1 MQGGISLFSC
11 SVIHVLRLP
20 VILAVQRIRA
30 CTAEQTSTNNSLFL
44 AVILSLSLFLC
55 VCVNQVWSAPLANG
69 STAVLLLNRLETP
82 HEITAHWTALGI
94 DDATTRKAVRDVSS
108 RVDAGVMA
116 GSLTATVPGHG
127 AKLFK
132 LSEPG

>member
-1 MQGGISLFSC
+1 MC
-11 SVIHVLRLP
+11 VCVC
-20 VILAVQRIRA
+20 V
-30 CTAEQTSTNNSLFL
+30 
-44 AVILSLSLFLC
+44 C

-94 DDATTRKAVRDVSS
+94 DDATTRKAVRDVSG